1 MMMALFVVTRLQQ
14 KKCYIDAISNKVFK
28 LQNLMVYNEL
38 LQVRKME
45 LKLRYFEDL
54 EMALEQEREQVRS

>member
-45 LKLRYFEDL
+45 KFYFLTLLKVEEL
-54 EMALEQEREQVRS
+54 